1 MLNLYLLQDNLEGKS
16 IFLSWVFLCVKFA
29 IFSCFNVTVKEE
41 DVTMDIDTEM
51 INPEDLITNEY
62 DLLRNLDPAAADE
75 WVYIFS

>member
-1 MLNLYLLQDNLEGKS
+1 M
-16 IFLSWVFLCVKFA
+16 
-29 IFSCFNVTVKEE
+29 TVKEE

-62 DLLRNLDPAAADE
+62 DLLRNLDTAAADE